1 MNGMNLPPAVQFQAP
16 QQAQRFGFRPQIPQG
31 GGYGPQIPKGGGYGQ
46 AGHQNYNGA
55 GPVAGGRNAQHYQ
68 GPQNRQ
74 PIPNAQANR
83 PERVE

>member
-16 QQAQRFGFRPQIPQG
+16 QPAQRFGFRPQIPQ
-31 GGYGPQIPKGGGYGQ
+31 GGGYGQ

-55 GPVAGGRNAQHYQ
+55 GPVAGARYQHYQ

-74 PIPNAQANR
+74 PVPNAQANR
-83 PERVE
+83 PQRVE